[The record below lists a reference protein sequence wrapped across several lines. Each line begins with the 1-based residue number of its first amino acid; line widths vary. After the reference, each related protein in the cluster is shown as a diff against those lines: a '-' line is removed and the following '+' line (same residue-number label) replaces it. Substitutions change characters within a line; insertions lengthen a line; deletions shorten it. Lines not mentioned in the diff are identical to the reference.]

1 MTPGDPGFKK
11 CYRHPAKVAIRDCR
25 ICGRPICKEDEAES
39 GEPDLCL
46 VCKQDI
52 LLHGEQRLDGARIP
66 QRQTPIVIGE
76 VTVLDD
82 GTVVKPE
89 QPPLAASE
97 AQVEAPPL
105 AIQERPPE
113 PPLTFSETEA
123 EVPPLVVPEIPK
135 EAPPLTLP
143 EEKIATPHEL
153 EEPVGAFV
161 GKAKTG
167 PWHQILYASWYGI
180 AIAVL
185 VTAAWMIVTLFSKQW
200 TQVSVFT
207 LGIAVP
213 WAIFNATTRKKN
225 MGIRVWT
232 EPPPAILLSLVSFS
246 ITVVFAVL
254 MEFLARQIIFG
265 NKFPV
270 SDFMQ
275 RFFKTIDWLVL
286 ACALA
291 VSLLAP
297 FLLKVGA
304 EWSKPSSRRSG
315 KEALPAAEAA
325 ELRKALE
332 VEAQQEPDEPAG
344 GQEPPAGT

>member
-1 MTPGDPGFKK
+1 LTPANHGFRK

-25 ICGRPICKEDEAES
+25 VCGRPICKEDEAES

-52 LLHGEQRLDGARIP
+52 LLHGEQRLESARKP
-66 QRQTPIVIGE
+66 ERQTPIVVGE

-89 QPPLAASE
+89 QPPLAALE
-97 AQVEAPPL
+97 AEV
-105 AIQERPPE
+105 
-113 PPLTFSETEA
+113 
-123 EVPPLVVPEIPK
+123 EVPPLAMPEIPPG
-135 EAPPLTLP
+135 EPPPLAVP
-143 EEKIATPHEL
+143 KEEAAVPREV
-153 EEPVGAFV
+153 EEPVPAF
-161 GKAKTG
+161 GSKAKTG
-167 PWHQILYASWYGI
+167 PWNQTLYASRYGL
-180 AIAVL
+180 AIAAL
-185 VTAAWMIVTLFSKQW
+185 TAGAWMIIVLLSKQW

-213 WAIFNATTRKKN
+213 WAIFNATTRKKYV
-225 MGIRVWT
+225 GIRVWT
-232 EPPPAILLSLVSFS
+232 EPPPTIFMSLASFS
-246 ITVVFAVL
+246 ITVVFSVL
-254 MEFLARQIIFG
+254 MEFLARLIIFG
-265 NKFPV
+265 NQVPV

-275 RFFKTIDWLVL
+275 RYFKTTDWLVV

-304 EWSKPSSRRSG
+304 EWSKPSSRRRG
-315 KEALPAAEAA
+315 KGALPAAEAE

-332 VEAQQEPDEPAG
+332 AEAQREPDV
-344 GQEPPAGT
+344 GQEPPAGIDPG